1 MATFVL
7 VHGSWIGGWCY
18 SKTARIMRAGG
29 HDVFAPTLTGL
40 GERTHL
46 LNGGIDL
53 GLHIKDVTNVFA
65 YERLSDVILVGHS
78 YGGMVVTG
86 VSSVCADQIKS
97 LVYLDAF
104 LPDNGQSHW
113 DISGERAHSLFLDGQ
128 RDMPGRIV
136 SMDFIRQGA
145 DPDRPRSI
153 RALDRQPL
161 LTLLEPVKLDG
172 AEQKIKRRRYILA
185 TGGAGAGF
193 RRFYDKVKDT
203 PGWSVDTI
211 ATGHLAMLE
220 DPEGLAKM
228 LLEEASH

>member
-18 SKTARIMRAGG
+18 TKTARILRAAG

-46 LNGGIDL
+46 LHGGIDL
-53 GLHIKDVTNVFA
+53 SLHIKDVENVFV

-86 VSSVCADQIKS
+86 VSSICADQIRS

-104 LPDNGQSHW
+104 VPENGQSHW
-113 DISGERAHSLFLDGQ
+113 DIGGERAHDIFIEGQ
-128 RDMPGRIV
+128 RDMPGRII
-136 SMDFIRQGA
+136 SMDFIRRGA

-153 RALDRQPL
+153 RAMDRQPL
-161 LTLLEPVKLDG
+161 LTLLEPVKLSG
-172 AEQKIKRRRYILA
+172 AEKKIKNRSYILA
-185 TGGAGAGF
+185 TGGQGPGF
-193 RRFYDKVKDT
+193 RRFYDKVKDQ
-203 PGWSVDTI
+203 PGWRVNTI

-220 DPEGLAKM
+220 DPEALAKL
-228 LLEEASH
+228 LLEELTV

>member
-7 VHGSWIGGWCY
+7 VHGSWIGGWCW
-18 SKTARIMRAGG
+18 SKTARVLRSKG

-46 LNGGIDL
+46 LHAGIDL
-53 GLHIKDVTNVFA
+53 STHIKDVTNVFV

-86 VSSVCADQIKS
+86 VSSICADQIKS

-104 LPDNGQSHW
+104 IPDNNQSHW
-113 DISGERAHSLFLDGQ
+113 DIAGDTSHDFFIDGQ

-153 RALDRQPL
+153 RAMDRQPL
-161 LTLLEPVKLDG
+161 LTLLEPVKLSG
-172 AEQKIKRRRYILA
+172 AEHSIKRRRYILA
-185 TGGAGAGF
+185 TGGHGPNF
-193 RRFYDKVKDT
+193 QRFYDKAKAA
-203 PGWSVDTI
+203 GWQVGEIKT
-211 ATGHLAMLE
+211 AHLAMLE
-220 DPEGLAKM
+220 DPDGVATM
-228 LLEEASH
+228 LLEEAGH